1 MGASHSWTNAVLIL
15 APDDTD
21 NGDREYLST
30 SFSSVEEVL
39 NQLSSE

>member
-1 MGASHSWTNAVLIL
+1 MGALHFWIDVVLIL

-21 NGDREYLST
+21 NGDREKLST

-39 NQLSSE
+39 NQLRSE